1 MKQLSSSKRLIVKIG
16 SSLIIDNSVG
26 KVRKSWLESLAFDVL
41 SAKKRGTDVV
51 LVSSGAIAIGR
62 SLLKL
67 KNTNLSLEESQAA
80 AAVGQIKLSAPTII
94 ATWEASL
101 SLSPNLISS
110 VATVSFSFTIG
121 TTSKDNSIFKVVLE
135 FK

>member
-67 KNTNLSLEESQAA
+67 K
-80 AAVGQIKLSAPTII
+80 KY
-94 ATWEASL
+94 
-101 SLSPNLISS
+101 
-110 VATVSFSFTIG
+110 
-121 TTSKDNSIFKVVLE
+121 
-135 FK
+135 